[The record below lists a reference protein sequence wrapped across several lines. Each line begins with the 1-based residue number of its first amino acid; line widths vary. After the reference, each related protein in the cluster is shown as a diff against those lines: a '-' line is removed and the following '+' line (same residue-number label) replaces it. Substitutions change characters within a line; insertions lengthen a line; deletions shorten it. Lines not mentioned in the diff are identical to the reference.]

1 MLTRLIDSHA
11 HLTSSRLI
19 DDVDGIVQR
28 AEDAGLEAIISIAS
42 DLEDARGAI
51 ELAERYPSVYAT
63 AGVHPHA
70 AASWEAGSAP
80 VLAELARHSRV
91 VAIGE
96 TGLDFYYDNA
106 PAPVQTRAFMEQI
119 DVARSVD
126 LPVVVHSR
134 SADAETIA
142 CIREAGWG
150 RGILHCFSGGSAL
163 LEAALDAGWYIS
175 FAGMITFPKWE
186 LAELLR
192 RVPGDR
198 LLMETDSPYLAP
210 VPFRGKQNEPA
221 HVAHTVAKAAE
232 LRGES
237 VEALAAAT
245 TANARTVYRLP

>member
-19 DDVDGIVQR
+19 DDVDEVVQR
-28 AEDAGLEAIISIAS
+28 AKDAGLEAIISIAS

-80 VLAELARHSRV
+80 VLAELARHPRV

>member
-42 DLEDARGAI
+42 NLEDARGAI

-80 VLAELARHSRV
+80 VLAELARHPRV